1 MRSQNDK
8 KTSQRYSKRYSK
20 ANSVLEA
27 AFVVLFMI
35 NLLFK
40 HHSFRNSALYLT
52 LVSLVFTVLS
62 GYVAFLHSKLPKD
75 QREKPDWLDAS
86 DFSTHPYFTFIL
98 FVVYSL
104 IGLFYLLT

>member
-1 MRSQNDK
+1 MRSQNNK
-8 KTSQRYSKRYSK
+8 KTSQRYSK
-20 ANSVLEA
+20 ANFVLEA
-27 AFVVLFMI
+27 AFVVLFII

-40 HHSFRNSALYLT
+40 QHSFWNSALYLT

-75 QREKPDWLDAS
+75 QRKKPNWISAS

-98 FVVYSL
+98 FVVFSL